1 MAKGQGLDH
10 GIPRANIHGEVED
23 SSTHCSSAYASDRL
37 LLMRSPMSLLHE
49 LVEFKSHDACNLYE
63 SELPDDIINERML
76 AAAEPKLSEIL
87 QEIE

>member
-1 MAKGQGLDH
+1 
-10 GIPRANIHGEVED
+10 
-23 SSTHCSSAYASDRL
+23 
-37 LLMRSPMSLLHE
+37 MSLLHE